1 MGKLAPIILAILLF
15 CPHARANSGTDMPAA
30 ADTVAD
36 EKKRNGLSR
45 LIQNTISAPKR
56 DRQAELEAAR
66 KDMEYFSRYD
76 GKTIGQVVIVRNN
89 VFDRDTERWG
99 ERKVN
104 AIHRLTRESQIRKDL
119 FIRPGD
125 VFDAATIIRNRRL
138 IRSRDYI
145 SDVSIE
151 AVPADADTSTVD
163 LIVTT
168 RDKWTISLDAEVS
181 SNGNSFVKLYDD
193 NILGW
198 GHMFAISTYIN
209 YKNGHYGGNV
219 FEYENPNIMGT
230 FFSGRLIAGHGFDH
244 TDYGAEI
251 KKEFIRPTDY
261 GAGASFYYQKEPIGI
276 YPLDSTVQS
285 RDREWNLWFGKSRY
299 IRGLNSSFFFTGRY
313 NDLRFTQRPDVA
325 DTLNPYFHNKRSVLL
340 SVGLYRERFRTSNLI
355 YGYGVNE
362 DIAYGFR
369 FTLTGGHTWGEFGNR
384 WYVGGDFSAGYF
396 TSFGYMRWSIELGS
410 YINTRDGKFYRTALV
425 SNINYFSNLLGTGRY
440 KVRQFLNFNYTRGWN
455 RLDGYRE
462 SIGFVDE
469 ARLRGLRE
477 NVYGCH
483 RLVGTSET
491 VVFTPWKIHEFRFAM
506 YGFADLGLIGNDMN
520 LFGNRFFSTI
530 GVGVRIKNENLV
542 FGTINI
548 RLGIALSGDGFRK
561 ADYFHISSEQ
571 RKDPLRYIP
580 EQAAPVD
587 YR

>member
-1 MGKLAPIILAILLF
+1 
-15 CPHARANSGTDMPAA
+15 
-30 ADTVAD
+30 
-36 EKKRNGLSR
+36 
-45 LIQNTISAPKR
+45 
-56 DRQAELEAAR
+56 
-66 KDMEYFSRYD
+66 
-76 GKTIGQVVIVRNN
+76 
-89 VFDRDTERWG
+89 
-99 ERKVN
+99 
-104 AIHRLTRESQIRKDL
+104 
-119 FIRPGD
+119 
-125 VFDAATIIRNRRL
+125 
-138 IRSRDYI
+138 
-145 SDVSIE
+145 
-151 AVPADADTSTVD
+151 
-163 LIVTT
+163 
-168 RDKWTISLDAEVS
+168 
-181 SNGNSFVKLYDD
+181 
-193 NILGW
+193 
-198 GHMFAISTYIN
+198 
-209 YKNGHYGGNV
+209 
-219 FEYENPNIMGT
+219 PNIMGT

-261 GAGASFYYQKEPIGI
+261 GAGASFYYQKEPIAI

-299 IRGLNSSFFFTGRY
+299 IRGLNSSLFFTGRY

-425 SNINYFSNLLGTGRY
+425 SNVNYFSNLLGTGRY
-440 KVRQFLNFNYTRGWN
+440 KVRQFLNLNYTRGWN

-477 NVYGCH
+477 DAYGCH

-520 LFGNRFFSTI
+520 LFGNRFFSTV
-530 GVGVRIKNENLV
+530 GVGVDQERESRI
-542 FGTINI
+542 GTINI

-561 ADYFHISSEQ
+561 PITSIS
-571 RKDPLRYIP
+571 
-580 EQAAPVD
+580 AASSARIRFATFRASRPVD

>member
-1 MGKLAPIILAILLF
+1 M
-15 CPHARANSGTDMPAA
+15 
-30 ADTVAD
+30 V
-36 EKKRNGLSR
+36 
-45 LIQNTISAPKR
+45 
-56 DRQAELEAAR
+56 RQ
-66 KDMEYFSRYD
+66 
-76 GKTIGQVVIVRNN
+76 I
-89 VFDRDTERWG
+89 
-99 ERKVN
+99 
-104 AIHRLTRESQIRKDL
+104 
-119 FIRPGD
+119 P
-125 VFDAATIIRNRRL
+125 
-138 IRSRDYI
+138 
-145 SDVSIE
+145 
-151 AVPADADTSTVD
+151 
-163 LIVTT
+163 
-168 RDKWTISLDAEVS
+168 
-181 SNGNSFVKLYDD
+181 LYQ
-193 NILGW
+193 
-198 GHMFAISTYIN
+198 
-209 YKNGHYGGNV
+209 
-219 FEYENPNIMGT
+219 
-230 FFSGRLIAGHGFDH
+230 
-244 TDYGAEI
+244 GAE
-251 KKEFIRPTDY
+251 
-261 GAGASFYYQKEPIGI
+261 QQ
-276 YPLDSTVQS
+276 L
-285 RDREWNLWFGKSRY
+285 
-299 IRGLNSSFFFTGRY
+299 FFTGRY

-455 RLDGYRE
+455 RLDGFRE

-477 NVYGCH
+477 DVYGCH

>member
-1 MGKLAPIILAILLF
+1 
-15 CPHARANSGTDMPAA
+15 MP
-30 ADTVAD
+30 
-36 EKKRNGLSR
+36 
-45 LIQNTISAPKR
+45 
-56 DRQAELEAAR
+56 
-66 KDMEYFSRYD
+66 
-76 GKTIGQVVIVRNN
+76 
-89 VFDRDTERWG
+89 
-99 ERKVN
+99 
-104 AIHRLTRESQIRKDL
+104 
-119 FIRPGD
+119 
-125 VFDAATIIRNRRL
+125 
-138 IRSRDYI
+138 
-145 SDVSIE
+145 
-151 AVPADADTSTVD
+151 DTSTVD

-455 RLDGYRE
+455 RLDGFRE

-477 NVYGCH
+477 DVYGCH
-483 RLVGTSET
+483 RLVGTS
-491 VVFTPWKIHEFRFAM
+491 
-506 YGFADLGLIGNDMN
+506 
-520 LFGNRFFSTI
+520 GNRRFHTVENSRI
-530 GVGVRIKNENLV
+530 SLRHVRIRR
-542 FGTINI
+542 FGPDRQRHESVRQPFFLDNRGRRADQERKSRI
-548 RLGIALSGDGFRK
+548 RHDQYPVGHSP
-561 ADYFHISSEQ
+561 Q
-571 RKDPLRYIP
+571 RRRVQEGRLFPYQQR
-580 EQAAPVD
+580 AA
-587 YR
+587 